1 MPVIKCD
8 NCNHSMIPRK
18 DFYECPI
25 CHNKKVKAAVLTKEV
40 KNNHKSD
47 LVDYVNKGI
56 DNKTLLSVLI
66 KNVLTDNPKDEMA
79 LLLAS
84 YLEKDTNPDSYK
96 NGIKSFFLCEEEKI
110 YYEPTFKYLVN
121 NSDYKFLTYLDSIL
135 SNTEISEECRT
146 SLELKKKE
154 IEELI
159 ERTSVINSDVFVCYS
174 SNDLSKVN
182 AIVNTVEEAGYT
194 CWYADRNMPKN
205 NPVDFEYKKKIEQ
218 AIRNCKVFL
227 VVASK
232 NSMYSSDVQWEIDIA
247 SSLCYKRIEYLIST
261 IKHTPKFKDFF
272 DGKQWIDAT
281 ESDQTE
287 VLVERINFLIN
298 NKEVVKETSEEIYVE
313 EDFDDGYSTIY
324 QDDSVEEYREET
336 QNTVDT
342 EDFKDNEITHVEEI
356 QTIDSK
362 NLGIKAFE
370 CKNYDEAISRFKD
383 CKVDSE
389 IEYYLGKIYLDQYG
403 NKYNLDEGYIHFM
416 KSDDYRLYEEANN
429 LGKKYYT
436 GNGCAVDL
444 NKAFKCFVKSSDLG
458 NDKAMC
464 NVAIC
469 YIRGDGVEKN
479 ISLASDYYKKAADK
493 GNVKAMY
500 EYGNIC
506 LDDNIR
512 NFQDGIEYLIK
523 AANAGL
529 ADAQYRLGI
538 CYYKGYGVS
547 IDYNRSL
554 DWLDKAISGGSKAA
568 QDYKIS
574 HFNNDINY
582 DNSCALELDNLD
594 DLDI

>member
-1 MPVIKCD
+1 MPIIKCD

-25 CHNKKVKAAVLTKEV
+25 CHSKKENVSVVNQEV
-40 KNNHKSD
+40 KKNHKSD
-47 LVDYVNKGI
+47 LVDYINKGI

-66 KNVLTDNPKDEMA
+66 KNVLTENPKDEMA

-84 YLEKDTNPDSYK
+84 YLEKDTKPNSFK
-96 NGIKSFFLCEEEKI
+96 NGIESFFLCKEEKL
-110 YYEPTFKYLVN
+110 YYESIFKYLVN
-121 NSDYKFLTYLDSIL
+121 YSEYKFLTHIDSIL
-135 SNTEISEECRT
+135 SKIEISEECKTGLR
-146 SLELKKKE
+146 LKMKE

-182 AIVNTVEEAGYT
+182 AIVTAVEEAGYT

-205 NPVDFEYKKKIEQ
+205 HPTDFEYKKNIEQ
-218 AIRNCKVFL
+218 AINNCKVFL

-232 NSMYSSDVQWEIDIA
+232 NCMYSSDVQWEIDIA
-247 SSLCYKRIEYLIST
+247 SSLCDRRIEYLIST
-261 IKHTPKFKDFF
+261 IKHTPRFRDFF

-281 ESDQTE
+281 GSDQTE
-287 VLVERINFLIN
+287 VLIERINFLIS
-298 NKEVVKETSEEIYVE
+298 NKEVVKETSKETYVE
-313 EDFDDGYSTIY
+313 EEFDDGYSTIY
-324 QDDSVEEYREET
+324 QDDPVEEYIEENR
-336 QNTVDT
+336 NTVDT
-342 EDFKDNEITHVEEI
+342 EDIEVKEITDVDKN
-356 QTIDSK
+356 QTTNLKD
-362 NLGIKAFE
+362 LGIKAFE
-370 CKNYDEAISRFKD
+370 CKDYDEAISRFAV
-383 CKVDSE
+383 CEADSE

-403 NKYNLDEGYIHFM
+403 NKFNLDEGYNHFM
-416 KSDDYRLYEEANN
+416 KSDDSRLYEEAND

-436 GNGCAVDL
+436 GAGCVVDL
-444 NKAFKCFVKSSDLG
+444 NKAFECFVKSADLG

-464 NVAIC
+464 NVAMC
-469 YIRGDGVEKN
+469 YIRGNGVEKN
-479 ISLASDYYKKAADK
+479 TSLASDYYKKAADK

-512 NFQDGIEYLIK
+512 NFQDGIEYLTK
-523 AANAGL
+523 AGDAGL
-529 ADAQYRLGI
+529 ADAQYSLGV
-538 CYYKGYGVS
+538 CYYNGYGVS

-554 DWLDKAISGGSKAA
+554 DWLDRAIGGGSKAA
-568 QDYKIS
+568 QDYKVS

-582 DNSCALELDNLD
+582 DNSNCALELD